1 MTEGARRDRAG
12 YLATLVV
19 TRWVLVRRPSVSLPG
34 PPSSDCVGPP
44 SSDWLP
50 WSPGLHC
57 GLA

>member
-1 MTEGARRDRAG
+1 MTEGALRDRAG

-34 PPSSDCVGPP
+34 PPSSD
-44 SSDWLP
+44 WLP
-50 WSPGLHC
+50 WSTGLHC